1 MDENGN
7 MRRDPISVDELC
19 KWAEAYQK
27 TYFPRHN
34 PECEILIVDD
44 AGGPA
49 CYDHLTKTMH
59 IEKAATISEKMSR
72 ILLLHEMVHINFIE
86 GGQDPDE
93 NHGIRFQSEIK
104 RLFAA
109 GAYSKLL

>member
-7 MRRDPISVDELC
+7 MPRDPISVDELC

-27 TYFPRHN
+27 AYFPRHN
-34 PECEILIVDD
+34 PECKILIADD

-49 CYDHLTKTMH
+49 CFEHTTKIMY
-59 IEKAATISEKMSR
+59 IETAATISEKLSR
-72 ILLLHEMVHINFIE
+72 ILLLQEMIHINFIE
-86 GGQDPDE
+86 DRQDPDE
-93 NHGIRFQSEIK
+93 SHGVRFQAEVK

>member
-7 MRRDPISVDELC
+7 IRRDPISVNEVC
-19 KWAEAYQK
+19 EWAEGYQK
-27 TYFPRHN
+27 AYFPRHN
-34 PECEILIVDD
+34 PECRVLIVDN

-49 CYDHLTKTMH
+49 CFDHSTKTMY

-86 GGQDPDE
+86 DGQDPDE
-93 NHGIRFQSEIK
+93 GHGLRFQAEIK